1 MSRITWDAIGEHFY
15 ETGVDQVVL
24 YTWDAT
30 TSTFKNGV
38 AWNGVTAINESP
50 SGAESNPLYA
60 DNIKYLD
67 LLSAEDYGFTIEAYA
82 SPEEFDECDGAVT
95 VATGTT
101 IRQQNRKPFAICYRT
116 LIGNDTEGTNKGY
129 KLHLIY
135 NATASPSEQSH
146 STVNENP
153 EAASLSWECKST
165 PVAVTGHKPTSVV
178 EIDCSTLSTAKK
190 TAIETI
196 LYGGENAE
204 ARMPLPDEVIS
215 TIGNE

>member
-1 MSRITWDAIGEHFY
+1 MARLTWDAIGEHFY
-15 ETGVDQVVL
+15 ETGVDRVVL

-67 LLSAEDYGFTIEAYA
+67 LLSAEDYGFTIEAFA

-101 IRQQNRKPFAICYRT
+101 IRQQSRKPFAICYRT
-116 LIGNDTEGTNKGY
+116 LIGNDTEGTSKGY

-135 NATASPSEQSH
+135 NSTASPSEQSH

-153 EAASLSWECKST
+153 EAGSLSWECKST

-178 EIDCSTLSTAKK
+178 EIDSTALTTAKL

-196 LYGGENAE
+196 LYGGDNAE